1 MKMKK
6 IANNVALQTI
16 GHVTSGQTSVHI
28 YVKEYG
34 YKKEDIYK
42 GLYKEFEQT
51 QMNKYAYSKI
61 TELKAEGNVLYIG
74 IER

>member
-6 IANNVALQTI
+6 IADNVALQTI
-16 GHVTSGQTSVHI
+16 GYVTSGLTNVYI
-28 YVKEYG
+28 YVKECG

-42 GLYKEFEQT
+42 GLYKDFEQT
-51 QMNKYAYSKI
+51 QMNKYAYCKVTDI
-61 TELKAEGNVLYIG
+61 KAEKNVLYIG